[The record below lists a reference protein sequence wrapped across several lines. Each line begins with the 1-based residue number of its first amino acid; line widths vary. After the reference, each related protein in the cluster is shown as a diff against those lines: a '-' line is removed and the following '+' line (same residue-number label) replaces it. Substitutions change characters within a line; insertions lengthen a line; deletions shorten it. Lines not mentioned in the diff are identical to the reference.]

1 MADPQI
7 ITTLTAKRNELE
19 ARIAAYEAEIEKLR
33 QSIVAINGTL
43 AIFST
48 TGEVRTGVSLNRL
61 FKRGELFA
69 VCKAAI
75 AEAGKPLD
83 TRELARACAVA
94 KGLDPADRVVT
105 KALALMLVTILTK
118 RAAAGQIGRLPKR
131 RGVIVWQ
138 VQTLMGAQR

>member
-7 ITTLTAKRNELE
+7 ISTLTTKRNELE
-19 ARIAAYEAEIEKLR
+19 ARIASYEAEIEKLR
-33 QSIVAINGTL
+33 HSIVAINGTL
-43 AIFST
+43 AIFTT

-75 AEAGKPLD
+75 TEAGKPLD

-105 KALALMLVTILTK
+105 KALALMLVTILSK
-118 RAAAGQIGRLPKR
+118 RALAGQIGRLPKR
-131 RGVIVWQ
+131 KGVVVWF
-138 VQTLMGAQR
+138 LL